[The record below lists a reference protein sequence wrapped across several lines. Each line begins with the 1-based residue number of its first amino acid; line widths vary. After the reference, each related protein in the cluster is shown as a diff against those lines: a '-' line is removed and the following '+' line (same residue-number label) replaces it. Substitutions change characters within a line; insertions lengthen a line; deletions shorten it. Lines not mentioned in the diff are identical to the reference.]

1 MKVILTESQ
10 FARLL
15 ESEIT
20 KTDINNCID
29 KKLPD
34 YIKKDKEFERRVK
47 DIAGDVIQSL
57 FRILWQKNN
66 FYDKE
71 IRR

>member
-10 FARLL
+10 FAKLL
-15 ESEIT
+15 EEEIT
-20 KTDINNCID
+20 KSDVDSRID
-29 KKLPD
+29 KKLSD
-34 YIKKDKEFERRVK
+34 YIKHNKDFEKQVK
-47 DIAGDVIQSL
+47 NIAGEVVKNL

-71 IRR
+71 IRQ